1 MVSYCEKAEFIR
13 VYITNSNYRRNSK
26 RKFNNIMENMT
37 EGFYEKD
44 LLEKQIDKKIAFKL
58 FAYIK
63 PYRFLFGL
71 TIFLLLLT
79 AGLEILGPYLVKIAI
94 DRYITPGKF
103 EGLVYVVVL
112 YGLVILFEF
121 IIQYFQV
128 YFTEYMGQK
137 IMYDMRMNVFSHI
150 NKMPMSFFDK
160 NPTGRIMTRVTTDV
174 QTLNEMLSSGAVTL
188 FGDVFMIMGITV
200 MMLSLN
206 WKLSLITFSVLILLA
221 IAAFIFRSKVR
232 VAFRIIRAKI
242 SNINS
247 FLQEAISGINTAK
260 LFNRQEENDK
270 DFRILNREY
279 LDVYL
284 KTIFYYAVFF
294 PVVILISTMAIALI
308 IWYGGQK
315 VIQNYLTLG
324 TLVAF
329 IQYIEKFFHPI
340 SDLSEKFGIFQEAIA
355 ASERIFKLLEQKPSI
370 VSPANPVKVREIKGN
385 IKFDKVWF
393 AYNNRNYVL
402 KDITFK
408 LETGR
413 SIAFVGA
420 TGSGKTSIIN
430 LLNRFYDIQKGKI
443 FLDDIDIK
451 RFDLQDLRRH
461 IGVVMQDVFL
471 FSGTILDNIR
481 LGNKDISFDEVTKAS
496 KYVNAHKFIERLPG
510 KYDYEVKERGQTLSV
525 GQRQLIAFAR
535 ALVFNPEILL
545 VLDEATSSIDS
556 EIEALIQDALTKIM
570 KNRTTIIIAHRLST
584 IKNVDKIIVL
594 SHGRIV
600 EEGTHEKL
608 LKLKGIYHKLYRF
621 QYQLQA

>member
-1 MVSYCEKAEFIR
+1 
-13 VYITNSNYRRNSK
+13 
-26 RKFNNIMENMT
+26 MT

-58 FAYIK
+58 FGYIK
-63 PYRFLFGL
+63 PYRFLLGL

-137 IMYDMRMNVFSHI
+137 IMYDMRMNIFAHI

-174 QTLNEMLSSGAVTL
+174 QTLNEMLSSGTVTL

-221 IAAFIFRSKVR
+221 IATFIFRSKVR
-232 VAFRIIRAKI
+232 IAFRIIRAKI

-247 FLQEAISGINTAK
+247 FLHEAISGINTAK
-260 LFNRQEENDK
+260 IFNRQEENDK
-270 DFRILNREY
+270 DFKILNRQY
-279 LDVYL
+279 LDIYL

-370 VSPANPVKVREIKGN
+370 ISPASPVKVREIKGN
-385 IKFDKVWF
+385 IKFDRVWF

-402 KDITFK
+402 KDISFK

-451 RFDLQDLRRH
+451 RFDLQDLRKH

-481 LGNKDISFDEVTKAS
+481 LGNKDISFDKVIKAS

-600 EEGTHEKL
+600 EEGTHKKL

-621 QYQLQA
+621 QYQLQS

>member
-1 MVSYCEKAEFIR
+1 
-13 VYITNSNYRRNSK
+13 
-26 RKFNNIMENMT
+26 MT

-44 LLEKQIDKKIAFKL
+44 LIEKQIDKRVTSRL
-58 FAYIK
+58 LRYIR
-63 PYRFLFGL
+63 PYRYFLGL
-71 TIFLLLLT
+71 TIFLLLLI

-94 DRYITPGKF
+94 DHYITPKNF
-103 EGLVYVVVL
+103 EGLLYVVIL

-121 IIQYFQV
+121 IIHYFQV

-137 IMYDMRMNVFSHI
+137 IMYDMRMNIFSHI

-160 NPTGRIMTRVTTDV
+160 NPTGRIMTRVTTDI
-174 QTLNEMLSSGAVTL
+174 QTLNEMLSSGTVTL
-188 FGDVFMIMGITV
+188 FGDVFMILGIMI

-221 IAAFIFRSKVR
+221 IATFIFRSKVR
-232 VAFRIIRAKI
+232 IAFRIIRAKI

-247 FLQEAISGINTAK
+247 FLHEAISGINTTK
-260 LFNRQEENDK
+260 LFNRQEENNE
-270 DFRILNREY
+270 DFKILNRQY
-279 LDVYL
+279 LNTYL

-294 PVVILISTMAIALI
+294 PAVTLISTMAVALI

-315 VIQNYLTLG
+315 VIQNFLTLG

-355 ASERIFKLLEQKPSI
+355 ASERIFKLLDQKPSI
-370 VSPANPVKVREIKGN
+370 VSPANPVKAKEIKGN
-385 IKFDKVWF
+385 IKFDNVWF
-393 AYNNRNYVL
+393 AYNNRNYIL
-402 KDITFK
+402 KDISFK

-413 SIAFVGA
+413 SVAFVGA

-430 LLNRFYDIQKGKI
+430 LMNRFYDIQKGKI

-451 RFDLQDLRRH
+451 RFNLQDLRKH

-481 LGNKDISFDEVTKAS
+481 LGNKDISLDEVIRAS
-496 KYVNAHKFIERLPG
+496 KYVNAHKFIERLPD
-510 KYDYEVKERGQTLSV
+510 KYNHEVKERGQILSV

-600 EEGTHEKL
+600 EEGTHSEL
-608 LKLKGIYHKLYRF
+608 LKLKGIYHKLYKF